1 MVNRL
6 PFRPFPVKHT
16 QAPEELRETAVL
28 AVHAAVEQFRREGG
42 WLTPYSMIDCV
53 LDSVPAGWMKRAD
66 GTWGKPGDGTAW

>member
-6 PFRPFPVKHT
+6 PFPVKHPRA
-16 QAPEELRETAVL
+16 QAPDELRERAVL
-28 AVHAAVEQFRREGG
+28 AVRSAAERFQREGAM
-42 WLTPYSMIDCV
+42 LTPYSVIDCV